1 MGRRK
6 VEISREIIDG
16 VLTMSDNK
24 LDFEQKIC
32 NQFKLNDYSE
42 GTDEERELI
51 RKLYHFILE
60 REIMMIELTLRYMKT
75 NNLYV

>member
-32 NQFKLNDYSE
+32 NQFILNDYSE